1 MEQTRGGC
9 WKVSDEAD
17 EIGHDQIVKGHGW
30 LLRSFVIYDA
40 IGWQGKHS
48 KRSLGQL
55 SRDGQRRGHWDRLRV
70 HSGSSEK

>member
-17 EIGHDQIVKGHGW
+17 ETGHNQTVKGHGW
-30 LLRSFVIYDA
+30 LLRSFVTYSV
-40 IGWQGKHS
+40 IGWQEKHF

-55 SRDGQRRGHWDRLRV
+55 SRDGQRR
-70 HSGSSEK
+70 